1 VRRLV
6 TVVSIMVLGLASCAS
21 PRNALNTSSGSCFR
35 ALPAAQAA
43 VGRKGSLVGVRKVTK
58 DEIAPKIPQAA
69 SIGPRTLCA
78 IAFRAM
84 YQPGDVAGA
93 DPAGPG
99 GFALVLFDA
108 EHSTVVGFFVLDT
121 LPVRFHHR
129 G

>member
-1 VRRLV
+1 MRRLLAV
-6 TVVSIMVLGLASCAS
+6 ASILVLVLGACAS

-35 ALPAAQAA
+35 ALPAAEAA
-43 VGRKGSLVGVRKVTK
+43 VRRKGALVGVRKVSRAEVAAK
-58 DEIAPKIPQAA
+58 LPQAA
-69 SIGPRTLCA
+69 PIKPQTLCA
-78 IAFRAM
+78 VAFRAM

-99 GFALVLFDA
+99 GFALVLLDA
-108 EHSTVVGFFVLDT
+108 EHSTVVGSFVLDA